1 MVQIELAEP
10 TELAGNQVNGFCNPI
25 FTRHLRIWVSDGGTE
40 MKEVASE
47 FRKPYSYRFDLR
59 NKNIMAKY
67 IRIGSEPDFIL

>member
-1 MVQIELAEP
+1 
-10 TELAGNQVNGFCNPI
+10 
-25 FTRHLRIWVSDGGTE
+25 

-47 FRKPYSYRFDLR
+47 FRKPYRYRFDLR